1 MKALTPPRLLAAT
14 AAACFLLP
22 SCQRNSEAKND
33 PQWWRLE
40 ADRIDVANQVE
51 LFELKLSKQTAG
63 DQRVA
68 SVPKLEAEVKR
79 GAARQLELAAERDAL
94 KQEIDLA
101 KQDMEAIKAEWMHSA
116 RTAATGREFAKFTGA
131 GGRTYEN
138 AVVTRVTDV
147 GVEFRHATGTARLAA
162 NDLTPAQHE
171 MFGLDRE
178 IAGEAMRQE
187 KETALAYHSN
197 VDAVVAARDAN
208 EEKDEKRVTSIA
220 AASKPAP
227 RETPSFASAS
237 VDTASRSRLSE
248 PPKSVGRVNTRDRSS
263 NTTVY
268 YSSYYYRP
276 YYYRSYYGYGV
287 RRSAESRASIFYD
300 PYTGGA
306 PTRVNVPSRNYQSY
320 GGGSSY
326 RPRAYNPPASSMRSP
341 SSTP

>member
-116 RTAATGREFAKFTGA
+116 RTAATGREFSKFTGA

-162 NDLTPAQHE
+162 NELTPAQHE

-197 VDAVVAARDAN
+197 VDAVVAAREAS
-208 EEKDEKRVTSIA
+208 EEKDEKRVSIA

-248 PPKSVGRVNTRDRSS
+248 PPKSVGRVNTRDRS
-263 NTTVY
+263 TTVY

-276 YYYRSYYGYGV
+276 YYYRSYYGAVQRY
-287 RRSAESRASIFYD
+287 RPSASIFYD
-300 PYTGGA
+300 PHTGGA
-306 PTRVNVPSRNYQSY
+306 PTRVNVPSTNYRSY
-320 GGGSSY
+320 GGGSSC
-326 RPRAYNPPASSMRSP
+326 RPRAWAPPASSMRSP